1 MKNERGGKVKVL
13 DVILKNTVLLINMLF
28 AKGGR
33 PWNIHAVGN
42 HSAVQSTMMLCHVD
56 KKYPPKDHLRA
67 KSFPSRSI
75 SSESF

>member
-1 MKNERGGKVKVL
+1 ML
-13 DVILKNTVLLINMLF
+13 DIILKNTVLLINMFF

-42 HSAVQSTMMLCHVD
+42 LSAVKSTMMLCHVD